1 MRLLS
6 VACAALLL
14 ATSTAYAAS
23 VKLAWDAPAVGV
35 PDNYVMYRQV
45 GSGQFELLATIP
57 ASSLTYTDT
66 TAVIGQNCYHV
77 TASNAGGESAPS
89 NAVCFQAVS
98 PPTPPQAL
106 RFIP

>member
-1 MRLLS
+1 MRRVLT
-6 VACAALLL
+6 ACAALLL
-14 ATSTAYAAS
+14 ATSAHAAS

-35 PDNYVMYRQV
+35 PDSYVMYRQV

-57 ASSLTYTDT
+57 AASLTYVDT
-66 TAVIGQNCYHV
+66 TAVLGTNCYHV